1 MTLRSLSW
9 AIGLTAVGAAAAS
22 PVPSERELHTAQC
35 VAALEVNTDELAM
48 QVKAG
53 RDGLRPL
60 LVERLNA
67 GTAFIGA
74 AYLKGDRD
82 EARSQALLQAALDA
96 QRALSASELAARQA
110 SCAQEGTTLLARSN
124 FIERAIVSRLAE
136 KRLNK
141 LLGG

>member
-1 MTLRSLSW
+1 M
-9 AIGLTAVGAAAAS
+9 TAVCAAAAT
-22 PVPSERELHTAQC
+22 PVPSERELHTAEC
-35 VAALEVNTDELAM
+35 VAALEANTDALAL

-60 LVERLNA
+60 LAERLKA

-74 AYLKGDRD
+74 AYMKGERD

-96 QRALSASELAARQA
+96 QSALSTTELATRQA
-110 SCAQEGTTLLARSN
+110 SCAQEGAKLLAGSN

-136 KRLNK
+136 KRMRK

>member
-9 AIGLTAVGAAAAS
+9 ALGLTAVCAAAATA
-22 PVPSERELHTAQC
+22 VPSERELHTAQC
-35 VAALEVNTDELAM
+35 VAALEVNTDELAL

-74 AYLKGDRD
+74 AYLKGERD
-82 EARSQALLQAALDA
+82 EARSQALLQAALAA
-96 QRALSASELAARQA
+96 QSALSTSELATRQA
-110 SCAQEGTTLLARSN
+110 SCAREGAKLLAGSN
-124 FIERAIVSRLAE
+124 FIERAVVVRLAE
-136 KRLNK
+136 RRMKK